1 MNKPN
6 VFVDFH
12 HASLLHSLILLF
24 EKRLGGTVYRPIGED
39 WYTNGFWKIYDHP
52 ATVAQYLGI
61 GGATPDGTEPLNEVI
76 HEVSVVGV
84 KDPIMYFCKDID
96 SNFANRAITF
106 EGFKKTQFDIV
117 LATLPQHVEP
127 FKNLITQYQPS
138 AKLIFQIGNAW
149 SVEANSAPNVM
160 ASARIPN
167 VPAGVNFI
175 EYHQEFDLNIFS
187 PPKYEPE
194 FMQPTNAI
202 SSFVNCFSI
211 DGLFAE
217 DWALFQKVEKLMP
230 DWKFKALGGQ
240 CRDGSANGAEAVAY
254 EMKQSK
260 FTWHTKRGGDGY
272 GHIIH
277 NTMAVGRPPIIKLA
291 DYKGKLAED
300 LLADGITCVAIDN
313 LNPEQIVNKIQ
324 TFSPTPIYQELSHN
338 CIMRFRKMVDFDR
351 EEIKIRQFLDNL
363 K

>member
-1 MNKPN
+1 MNKPK

-12 HASLLHSLILLF
+12 HASLLNSLIMLF
-24 EKRLGGTVYRPIGED
+24 EGRLGGQVYRPIGLD
-39 WYTNGFWKIYDHP
+39 WYDQGYWKLYEHP
-52 ATVAQYLGI
+52 ATVAQYLGV
-61 GGATPDGTEPLNEVI
+61 GGATPDGTEPLNDIEDRPPI
-76 HEVSVVGV
+76 YGV
-84 KDPIMYFCKDID
+84 YWCKDIE
-96 SNFANRAITF
+96 SHSVNKAITI
-106 EGFKKTQFDIV
+106 EAFKKIQFDIV
-117 LATLPQHVEP
+117 LATLPQHIEP

-149 SVEANSAPNVM
+149 SVEANGAPNVM

-167 VPAGVNFI
+167 IPPEVNFI

-187 PPKYEPE
+187 PPRYEPE

-230 DWKFKALGGQ
+230 EWKFKAFGGQ

-260 FTWHTKRGGDGY
+260 FIWHTKKGGDGY

-277 NTMAVGRPPIIKLA
+277 NAIAVGRPPIIKLEY
-291 DYKGKLAED
+291 YKGKLAED

-324 TFSPTPIYQELSHN
+324 TFSPTPIYQELSDN
-338 CIMRFRKMVDFDR
+338 CIARFRKMVNFDR
-351 EEIKIRQFLDNL
+351 EEGKIRQFLDNL